1 MKSFTISC
9 LICAINLNFAKNKK
23 CSERQNVVEVA
34 RSAKS
39 CSRWQ
44 KLLKSYNQAQSS
56 LQASSPICVS
66 EVSLARTRETRFTRP
81 NRRACSQ
88 AKHNRDTPTSVKN
101 VYNRV
106 KEWSLP
112 WGCLHI
118 KLKTFASV
126 EPLPG

>member
-9 LICAINLNFAKNKK
+9 LICAINLNFAKKK
-23 CSERQNVVEVA
+23 IAQKGKRLSRLPEVQKVA
-34 RSAKS
+34 PDGKS
-39 CSRWQ
+39 CS
-44 KLLKSYNQAQSS
+44 KVTIKHKYN
-56 LQASSPICVS
+56 LQASSPIWVS

-88 AKHNRDTPTSVKN
+88 VKHNRDTPTSVKN

-112 WGCLHI
+112 WGYLHV
-118 KLKTFASV
+118 KLKPFASV

>member
-9 LICAINLNFAKNKK
+9 LICAINLNFAKNKIAQK
-23 CSERQNVVEVA
+23 GKRLSRLPEVQKVA
-34 RSAKS
+34 PDGKS
-39 CSRWQ
+39 CS
-44 KLLKSYNQAQSS
+44 KVTIKHN
-56 LQASSPICVS
+56 I
-66 EVSLARTRETRFTRP
+66 
-81 NRRACSQ
+81 ACKQ
-88 AKHNRDTPTSVKN
+88 AKHNRDTPTSVKD